1 MMEEDTMRGQKFF
14 GRLIVGT
21 GAVLT
26 IGAGIALATS
36 GNTQSSLVG
45 PLALYE
51 PFKLERRD
59 PSQWAIKI
67 EAKDGVQL
75 ATQTITFESG
85 HYSGWHSH
93 PGPVFISVKTGT
105 MSFYDRNC
113 NRTVLDA
120 GHGFLDVGDDPHFAV
135 NETDSTATNV
145 VTYFVPPG
153 QQTFRID
160 QPAPATCPL
169 P

>member
-1 MMEEDTMRGQKFF
+1 MEEDTMRRTKFF
-14 GRLIVGT
+14 GSLLFAA
-21 GAVLT
+21 GAVLV
-26 IGAGIALATS
+26 IGAGIATATS
-36 GNTQSSLVG
+36 GNTSGSLVG

-75 ATQTITFESG
+75 ATQTITFEPG

-105 MSFYDRNC
+105 MSFYDHNC
-113 NRTVLDA
+113 NRTIVEA
-120 GHGFLDVGDDPHFAV
+120 GHGFLDVGDDAHFAV
-135 NETDSTATNV
+135 NETDTQATNV

-153 QQTFRID
+153 REKFRD
-160 QPAPATCPL
+160 EEDAPATCPL